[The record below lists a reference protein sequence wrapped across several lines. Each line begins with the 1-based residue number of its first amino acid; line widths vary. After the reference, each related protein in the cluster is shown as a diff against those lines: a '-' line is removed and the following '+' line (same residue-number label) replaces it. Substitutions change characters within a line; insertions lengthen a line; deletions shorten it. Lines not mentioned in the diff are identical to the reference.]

1 LAYSG
6 GVIDLAGIKKRFS
19 VLSRLLDERSRRLVA
34 GAESLALDRGGIS
47 AVSRATGISRPVIRQ
62 GVAELKNPE
71 TALTGR
77 VRRPGAGRKRIA
89 ERDAAVIR
97 DLERLVEPVTRGDP
111 ESPLRWTC
119 KSVRRLAEELHR
131 RGHIISYPVVAELL
145 RELGYSLQ
153 ANRKNKEGSSH
164 PDRNAQFEY
173 INRQVKR
180 FLAGKQPVISV
191 DTKKKELVGDF
202 KNGGRELRPKGEPEK
217 VRVHDF
223 LIPELDRAT
232 PYGVYDLARNTG
244 WVSVGMDHDTAAFAV
259 ESIRRWWQRMGRPV
273 YPKASRLLITA
284 DAGGS
289 NGPRLRLWK
298 VELQKLADETG
309 MRIAVCHFPSGT
321 SKWNKIEHRLFSFIS
336 QNWRGKPLLSFEV
349 IVNLIAATT
358 TVKGLKVHAEVD
370 DGVYPA
376 GTKIDDTDLAG
387 VRLRR
392 DKFHG
397 DWNYE
402 IHPRTASSG

>member
-1 LAYSG
+1 MDYSG
-6 GVIDLAGIKKRFS
+6 GVTDLAGIKKRFS
-19 VLSRLLDERSRRLVA
+19 ALSRLLDERSRRLVA
-34 GAESLALDRGGIS
+34 GAESLALPRGGIS

-62 GVAELKNPE
+62 GIAELKNPK
-71 TALTGR
+71 TVLLGR
-77 VRRPGAGRKRIA
+77 VRRPGGGRKRIA
-89 ERDAAVIR
+89 ERDATVLA
-97 DLERLVEPVTRGDP
+97 DLEKLVEPVTRGDP

-119 KSVRRLAEELHR
+119 KSVRRLAEELGKQ
-131 RGHIISYPVVAELL
+131 GHVISYPVVAELL

-153 ANRKNKEGSSH
+153 ANRKTTEGDGH
-164 PDRNAQFEY
+164 ADRNAQFEY
-173 INRQVKR
+173 INRKVQR
-180 FLAGKQPVISV
+180 FFASKQPVISV

-202 KNGGRELRPKGEPEK
+202 KNGGRELRPQGKPEK

-223 LIPELDRAT
+223 LIPELGRAT
-232 PYGVYDLARNTG
+232 RYGIYDLAQNTG
-244 WVSVGMDHDTAAFAV
+244 WVSVGVDHDTASVAV
-259 ESIRRWWQRMGRPV
+259 ASIRRWWQSMGQAV
-273 YPKASRLLITA
+273 YPKAHRLLITA

-309 MRIAVCHFPSGT
+309 LRIAVSHFPPGT

-358 TVKGLKVHAEVD
+358 TARGLKVHAELD
-370 DGVYPA
+370 SGTYPA
-376 GTKIDDTDLAG
+376 GTKIDDQELAG

-402 IHPRTASSG
+402 IHPHPA